1 MREFNL
7 AWDAYAF
14 ALKMA
19 QEIGH
24 KDLWASGAVRL
35 AELVMEWGDPLDGLP
50 FLQDAQ
56 RKGIHDQRL
65 RVWVSTVETKI
76 YAMTGNMDKFLIAL
90 EQSKEDH
97 LARVFG

>member
-35 AELVMEWGDPLDGLP
+35 AEL
-50 FLQDAQ
+50 
-56 RKGIHDQRL
+56 
-65 RVWVSTVETKI
+65 
-76 YAMTGNMDKFLIAL
+76 
-90 EQSKEDH
+90 
-97 LARVFG
+97 FG